1 MFYILL
7 SPVVFSWLYT
17 QWNRNEAVVVF
28 FHFVIF
34 YRIVNESKFVIFLQ
48 AFRNFFIHFLFM
60 LMGVVH
66 EWCNALTCKYRV
78 YCFSSPSMADSLDMN
93 SSLWPEA
100 SFCVI
105 RLQMYTI
112 LFLCLFKQA
121 EFSYH
126 SPTDASVVSAT
137 GNYLKLSDNAEK
149 MTGENYP
156 EKSFFSS
163 WNRWTWRF
171 AGETVAL

>member
-1 MFYILL
+1 MKLL
-7 SPVVFSWLYT
+7 LF
-17 QWNRNEAVVVF
+17 F